1 MNKDKEFMKFL
12 SNCIDG
18 DQDSR
23 NAFVDKY
30 NNLLTNYV
38 IRTLKRYNYPPY
50 INEIYEQSETR
61 TDAVDAFECV
71 DDIVSRVYL
80 SLFDQ
85 NCRRLRNF
93 RGQNERS
100 FGAYLREV
108 SFHYTVDYLRGL
120 ENFFEVVELD
130 EILDRLSPDNPYE
143 IIGKKELTK
152 CISKIKKE
160 LPDRHKFL
168 FKLTYEEGFDLSE
181 ISEILDLNI
190 KAVHQLKFRMINN
203 LIKIAK
209 KQEVY
214 DGLKDFINYR

>member
-1 MNKDKEFMKFL
+1 MYTDQKFMKFL
-12 SNCIDG
+12 SNCIAG
-18 DQDSR
+18 DKDSR

-38 IRTLKRYNYPPY
+38 IRILKRYNYSPD
-50 INEIYEQSETR
+50 IYETSEQSEIR
-61 TDAVDAFECV
+61 TDEVDAFECV
-71 DDIVSRVYL
+71 NDIVNRVYL

-93 RGQNERS
+93 QGQNERS

-108 SFHYTVDYLRGL
+108 SFHFTIAYLRGL
-120 ENFFEVVELD
+120 KNFVELVELD
-130 EILDRLSPDNPYE
+130 EILDRLSTDNPYE
-143 IIGKKELTK
+143 TIGKKELIK
-152 CISKIKKE
+152 CISNIKKE
-160 LPDRHKFL
+160 LPERHRFL
-168 FKLTYEEGFDLSE
+168 FKLTYEDEFDLSE

-190 KAVHQLKFRMINN
+190 NAVHQLKFRMINN

-214 DGLKDFINYR
+214 DGLKDYIYYR